1 MLLDTDFLIWCIRG
15 NPNALVW
22 LDGFEDIYL
31 SAITYIELIQGTRNK
46 KELVILNETLTA
58 WNAQLLQINEVIS
71 TQATQLVEH
80 YYHSHSLTLADALI
94 GSTALWHRI
103 PMVTANVKHFRVIEG
118 LKIISFVPS

>member
-15 NPNALVW
+15 NPKALIW
-22 LDGFEDIYL
+22 LDGFEDISL

-58 WNAQLLQINEVIS
+58 WNAPILQVNEIIS
-71 TQATQLVEH
+71 TQATQWVER

-94 GSTALWHRI
+94 GSTALCHGL
-103 PMVTANVKHFRVIEG
+103 PLVTANVKHFQVIDG
-118 LKIISFVPS
+118 LKIIQFVPN